1 MVSFGAISVVSAM
14 VVRVFW
20 RVERRI
26 CCRVYVKSGTECVG
40 IKVEKLWTI
49 DMTKLLDGYVK
60 GCARMHFYY
69 GRLCPRPPDPMTVG
83 KLKISAFSMCY

>member
-1 MVSFGAISVVSAM
+1 MYEWGNTREGWEGGDGVVWSDFRRVRLM
-14 VVRVFW
+14 VVRVIW
-20 RVERRI
+20 RVTRLT

-60 GCARMHFYY
+60 GCARMHFY
-69 GRLCPRPPDPMTVG
+69 
-83 KLKISAFSMCY
+83 